1 MLQKNNFEQQLIER
15 LRDELHSQSVRV
27 EYRVAPAD
35 FTRTRL
41 LTLPNVAVLILR
53 GHKVSQQ
60 NAINK
65 VFRDLDQLEK
75 LTTASAYCQA
85 RQKLRPELF
94 AHLNNL
100 VVGDFYRLCEAEG
113 LVKRWHNRRL
123 LGADGTKLN
132 LPDTPSLRQAFSI
145 HRNQHEEFVQATAV
159 VLHDLLNDIGLK
171 ASLGPVSGEKGPLL
185 EQLWDKTVEG
195 DVLVLDRN
203 FGDYSIVAWAAKTK
217 RDVILRCRRD
227 SFAVVEEFW
236 ESDKT
241 EALVTLTVSS
251 FAKTQRFVREHD
263 LPKGVPVRLLKFTLP
278 SGETEV
284 LLTTLCDQQEYPRDE
299 FYTVYGWRW
308 NDETYYDRIKN
319 IFEVERFSGLNE
331 RVIRQDFFGVL
342 FLSTLESV
350 LTKRTQQELTEQDQA
365 QSNKTQAKVNRAVSY
380 VAMVDEAVG
389 LLLDTNVH
397 TEDVLAR
404 LHLLFS
410 KNATRYREGRK
421 YDRPKLKHSR
431 KLRYHRYNKRLL
443 A

>member
-1 MLQKNNFEQQLIER
+1 MLQQNSFERQIVEH
-15 LRDELHSQSVRV
+15 LRDELYAHSVRM
-27 EYRVAPAD
+27 EYRVDPAD
-35 FTRTRL
+35 FTRTRV

-60 NAINK
+60 NALNK
-65 VFRDLDQLEK
+65 VFRELDQLEN
-75 LTTASAYCQA
+75 LPTASAYCQA

-94 AHLNNL
+94 AHLNTL
-100 VVGDFYRLCEAEG
+100 VVEDFYRLCQAEG
-113 LVKRWHNRRL
+113 LVQRWHDRRL
-123 LGADGTKLN
+123 LGADGTTLN
-132 LPDTPSLRQAFSI
+132 LPETPSLRQAFSI

-171 ASLGPVSGEKGPLL
+171 ASLGPVSGEKRPLL
-185 EQLWDKTVEG
+185 EQLWESTAQG

-227 SFAVVEEFW
+227 SFAVVEKFW

-241 EALVTLTVSS
+241 EELVSLTVSS
-251 FAKTQRFVREHD
+251 SAKTQRFVREHD
-263 LPKGVPVRLLKFTLP
+263 LPKSVPVRLLKFTLP

-284 LLTTLCDQQEYPRDE
+284 LLTTLCDQQEYLRDE

-350 LTKRTQQELTEQDQA
+350 LTKTTQRALTEQDQTKG
-365 QSNKTQAKVNRAVSY
+365 NKTQAKVNRAVSY

-389 LLLDTNVH
+389 LLLDAAVH

-410 KNATRYREGRK
+410 KNATRHREGRK